1 MKLILWSFGNESVI
15 SHENSLCNT
24 LWRYAAST
32 ASVVEV
38 VVTTAR
44 LEDNNKPDL
53 SNRFL
58 LSPSAGTVLFE
69 PSESLDRH

>member
-1 MKLILWSFGNESVI
+1 MNLILWSFGNESVF
-15 SHENSLCNT
+15 SHENSFCNT

-58 LSPSAGTVLFE
+58 LSSAGTVLFE